1 MPRLGK
7 WNETVKCFGATTDR
21 HSIGICGCVWWRGK
35 HKADYTWPFSTGS
48 ISFSEV
54 ECCERKTGVLGKQW
68 LGSGIVE
75 NATERALWMQFT
87 IEFSGEDGLVLADVY
102 TTEIT
107 LLSGQRGKVIFGLSH
122 FDYDDIESF
131 KRVSVKT
138 EY

>member
-1 MPRLGK
+1 MKLSNILVLLPMAILLAFAVACG
-7 WNETVKCFGATTDR
+7 G
-21 HSIGICGCVWWRGK
+21 GIK
-35 HKADYTWPFSTGS
+35 HKADYTWPFSTGT

-107 LLSGQRGKVIFGLSH
+107 LLSDQKGKVIFGLFH

-138 EY
+138 EYRD